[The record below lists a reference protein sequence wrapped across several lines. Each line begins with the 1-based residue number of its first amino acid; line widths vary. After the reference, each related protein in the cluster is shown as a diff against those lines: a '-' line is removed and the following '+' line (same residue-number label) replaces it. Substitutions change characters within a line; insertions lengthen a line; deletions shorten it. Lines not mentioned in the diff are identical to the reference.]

1 MKGNA
6 IVGQSG
12 GPTSVINSSL
22 AGIIDGCRAAGNIRR
37 ALGMRWGIEGFM
49 TGKIVDLSAE
59 STRTVKL
66 LRQTPS
72 SILGSSRHKVRDED
86 LPVILRQLKK
96 FDVRFLFMIGGNDT
110 MDTIHRITEYA
121 AGQGYEMCGVG
132 VPKTVDNDLYGTDHT
147 PGFPSA
153 ARFVALSAL
162 QAGRLA
168 RDMQKVDQFVV
179 HQCIG
184 RDAGWLSAA
193 TALAKQN
200 EDDAPHLIYMPE
212 RVFNPE
218 RFLSD
223 AKKAHRKYGFVFIIC
238 GEGIKYADGTPV
250 SASRT
255 RDKFSNIEYGAMG
268 GTSAAINIHQMLSK
282 TFGWRGEFQIT
293 ESLPM
298 CAIDRAVKL
307 DLNEAYLCGK
317 TATELAAKGQSG
329 VMVTLVHCGS
339 KPYCCTTGTIPL
351 QDVAVRAKPMSDGLI
366 NKAGNFPSQKFMDY
380 LRPLVGELPQFAEF
394 NYVSAATKKGKQA

>member
-22 AGIIDGCRAAGNIRR
+22 AGIIDGCRAAGNVRR

-49 TGKIVDLSAE
+49 ASRIVDLSAE
-59 STRTVKL
+59 RPATAKL
-66 LRQTPS
+66 LRKTPS
-72 SILGSSRHKVRDED
+72 SALGSSRHKVRQDD
-86 LPVILRQLKK
+86 LPAILAQLRK

-110 MDTIHRITEYA
+110 MDTIHRVTEYA
-121 AGQGYEMCGVG
+121 AQQGYDLCGVG
-132 VPKTVDNDLYGTDHT
+132 VPKTVDNDLFGTDHA

-153 ARFVALSAL
+153 ARFVALSVQ

-179 HQCIG
+179 YQCIG

-193 TALAKQN
+193 AALAKR
-200 EDDAPHLIYMPE
+200 DDADGPHLIYLPE
-212 RVFNPE
+212 RVFDRD
-218 RFLSD
+218 RFLAD
-223 AKKAHRKYGFVFIIC
+223 VEAARKQYGFVSIVC

-250 SASRT
+250 SASQT

-268 GTSAAINIHQMLSK
+268 GTSVAVNLHQMISK

-307 DLNEAYLCGK
+307 DLDEAYRCGR
-317 TATELAAKGQSG
+317 AAVRLAAQGRGG
-329 VMVTLVHCGS
+329 VMVTLVRTGS
-339 KPYCCTTGTIPL
+339 KPYRCATGTIPL
-351 QDVAVRAKPMSDGLI
+351 RDVAVRAKPMGDDLI
-366 NKAGNFPSQKFMDY
+366 NTAGNFPSRKFINY
-380 LRPLVGELPQFAEF
+380 LRPLVGELPEFAELA
-394 NYVSAATKKGKQA
+394 YKPAKVK